1 MEFDG
6 DGGFL
11 MAVGSSLAKV
21 RYHSSQLIKKIAF
34 CKKKKKSLLLLLIY
48 HSVHFYSKKKKNK
61 KQNISFHN
69 IRSCWK
75 CKSAL

>member
-11 MAVGSSLAKV
+11 MAVGSSSGKV

-34 CKKKKKSLLLLLIY
+34 YIKKKKSVIVVNLPLCSFL
-48 HSVHFYSKKKKNK
+48 VKKKRK
-61 KQNISFHN
+61 KISHF
-69 IRSCWK
+69 II
-75 CKSAL
+75 